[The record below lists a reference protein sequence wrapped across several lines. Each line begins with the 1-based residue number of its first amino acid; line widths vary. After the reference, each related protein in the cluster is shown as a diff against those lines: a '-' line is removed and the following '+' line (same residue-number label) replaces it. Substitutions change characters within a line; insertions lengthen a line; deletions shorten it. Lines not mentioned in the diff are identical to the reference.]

1 MIVAAYDEG
10 KKTLIFTEWNTL
22 SSQVVFTLLQSKHDM
37 PEGI

>member
-22 SSQVVFTLLQSKHDM
+22 SSLVFTLLQSKHDM